1 MVLVLGFVALFF
13 WRSLLLNLVANT
25 STEKKIFKALEAFVL
40 DKGLRIVKI
49 LFRKGK
55 ELKLLVF
62 LDKIEGK
69 LSVDECAEFSD
80 EISSLLDIENI
91 IKDPFRLEISSA
103 GIDRYLSSLDD
114 FKKYKNYNVKVKSEV
129 YTGRG
134 KLVNY
139 SPNALTLLNKNGEK
153 CIDLSS
159 VLDIKLDLE
168 GMSLKRLKEME
179 FK

>member
-1 MVLVLGFVALFF
+1 MALFF

-25 STEKKIFKALEAFVL
+25 STEKEYSRLEAFAS

-49 LFRKGK
+49 QLRKGK
-55 ELKLLVF
+55 ELKLLVY
-62 LDKIEGK
+62 LDKIKGK
-69 LSVDECAEFSD
+69 LAVDECAEFSV

-114 FKKYKNYNVKVKSEV
+114 FMKYKNYNVKVKSES

-139 SPNALTLLNKNGEK
+139 DSNSLTLSNKYGDK
-153 CIDLSS
+153 SID
-159 VLDIKLDLE
+159 
-168 GMSLKRLKEME
+168 
-179 FK
+179 

>member
-1 MVLVLGFVALFF
+1 M
-13 WRSLLLNLVANT
+13 LNLVANT
-25 STEKKIFKALEAFVL
+25 STEKKIFKALEAFAL

-49 LFRKGK
+49 QFIKAK
-55 ELKLLVF
+55 DLKLLVF

-69 LSVDECAEFSD
+69 LSVDECAEISH

-114 FKKYKNYNVKVKSEV
+114 FMKYKNYNVKVKSET

-139 SPNALTLLNKNGEK
+139 DPSSLTLSNKNGEK

-159 VLDIKLDLE
+159 VLDVKLDLE
-168 GMSLKRLKEME
+168 GMSLETIKEME
-179 FK
+179 FKWIFHQEVAVSLFK

>member
-1 MVLVLGFVALFF
+1 MPVNIKITGD
-13 WRSLLLNLVANT
+13 
-25 STEKKIFKALEAFVL
+25 EKEPITPPEPE
-40 DKGLRIVKI
+40 GVKI
-49 LFRKGK
+49 EVVEK
-55 ELKLLVF
+55 
-62 LDKIEGK
+62 DKIEGK
-69 LSVDECAEFSD
+69 LSVDECAEISH

-91 IKDPFRLEISSA
+91 IKNPFRLEISSA

-114 FKKYKNYNVKVKSEV
+114 FMKYKNYNVKVKSES

-139 SPNALTLLNKNGEK
+139 DPNSLTLSNKNGEK

-159 VLDIKLDLE
+159 LLDVKLDLE
-168 GMSLKRLKEME
+168 GMSLETIKGME